1 MVGGQEVSVRSED
14 RRSGCGRRTR
24 GQSKVEG
31 QEVRVRSDDRRGQR
45 TKGQIDKNQKT
56 EKSRF
61 EDMRT

>member
-1 MVGGQEVSVRSED
+1 MVGGQEVSVMSED
-14 RRSGCGRRTR
+14 RMSGYGRRTR

-31 QEVRVRSDDRRGQR
+31 QKARVRSDDRRGQR

-56 EKSRF
+56 EKSRL